1 MKTKIIKSHYSF
13 ELEKDLARFLNREEV
28 KEIVS
33 VKYSIIYNKDSI
45 YPETYTALVIYK

>member
-13 ELEKDLARFLNREEV
+13 EFEKDLAGFLNREEV
-28 KEIVS
+28 KEIVNIE
-33 VKYSIIYNKDSI
+33 YSTMYNKDSI